1 MKKEKV
7 KKIRKIVF
15 FILLVVF
22 IAIIIKLLPLFMEL
36 SKVEG
41 RQNFADNITNLG
53 IVGALQILMLE
64 ICKAVVVF
72 LPAEPI
78 ELLSGMCFGPFV
90 GTAII
95 YVGVIISTVTIYLA
109 VKKYG
114 LALVEDI
121 VPEEKF
127 KKISEIIRNNSE
139 KVEVILF
146 VLYFLP
152 LVPKDF
158 LTYIGSLLPIN
169 LKKFL
174 FITLFARFPAI
185 VSSTVV
191 GDRILEGDL
200 KTIIFAYAITYI
212 ISISFAVIYNKN
224 FKKSKIEQRKREE
237 TIKIQD
243 EKN

>member
-41 RQNFADNITNLG
+41 RQDFADNITNLG

-78 ELLSGMCFGPFV
+78 ELLSGMCFGPFI

-127 KKISEIIRNNSE
+127 KKISGIIRNNSE

-158 LTYIGSLLPIN
+158 LTYIGSLLPIK

-185 VSSTVV
+185 VSSTIV
-191 GDRILEGDL
+191 GDSILEGDL

-212 ISISFAVIYNKN
+212 ISISFAVLYNKN

>member
-7 KKIRKIVF
+7 KKVRKIVF
-15 FILLVVF
+15 LILLIVF

-41 RQNFADNITNLG
+41 RKNFADNITNLG

-114 LALVEDI
+114 FALVEDI
-121 VPEEKF
+121 VPEEKL
-127 KKISEIIRNNSE
+127 KKISGIIRNNSE

-191 GDRILEGDL
+191 GDSILEGDL

-212 ISISFAVIYNKN
+212 ISISFAVLYNKN
-224 FKKSKIEQRKREE
+224 FKKSKREKRKSEE